1 MQGTKGNGNMYQIIK
16 REQFGPVTFLWEV
29 LAPDVAQAC
38 QPGHFVM
45 LRIDETG
52 ERIPLTVA
60 DFDRGRGTVTIVVQ
74 AVGKTTFQMMAMP
87 EGASILDFI
96 GPLGVASH
104 LEKVRKA
111 VLVGGG
117 LGVAPVFPQLRR
129 HKELGSY
136 TISVIGFRSKNL
148 MFWDD
153 RFSRFSD
160 EFRVATDDG
169 TFGTKGFVTV
179 VLEQVLKDHSDIEEV
194 IAIGPLPMMKAC
206 SELTRARGIRTMVS
220 LNSIM
225 VDGTGMC
232 GSCRVTVGGK
242 VRFACVDGPDFD
254 GHAVAFDEL
263 MLRQKRFECE
273 EQECLKRYRAEAEKL
288 ASFGQGGTNPA
299 IVQARQRAFSA
310 EIPAVPTP
318 VPPPEPDAP
327 RVVKSIRTIAP
338 KRTPMPEQPA
348 GRRVTNFDEVALG
361 YNLDMALV
369 EADRCLQ
376 CKKPKCVPGC
386 PVTIDIPGFIAAL
399 ARKDLQESYRI
410 LKDANALPAVCG
422 RVCPQEVQCEATCV
436 VGNKLEPVAIGRLE
450 RFVADFAAGRGWDK
464 APEVKPTGLRA
475 AIVGSG
481 PAGLACAGD
490 LIKAGVDVTVFEAL
504 HVAGGVLKYGIPEF
518 RLPNDTIDIEID
530 ALARR
535 GVKFELDRIIGKV
548 FTIPQLMGEMGFD
561 AVFVGTGAGSPKFM
575 GIPGESYNGVV
586 SANELLTRIN
596 LMQGFRQ
603 PLYDTPVGMG
613 KRVAVIGAGNTAMD
627 ALRVSLRMG
636 AEQVYLVYRRSIKES
651 PARAEELHH
660 AIEEGVICRWLTNPV
675 RILGND
681 AGWVT
686 GMEVVEMELGEPDDS
701 GRRRPVPKP
710 GSEYILDVDMVVC
723 ALGTTANPIIAQST
737 PGLKVNRWGYI
748 EVDEAT
754 GMTSVP
760 GLFAGGDIVTGA
772 ATVILA
778 MGAGRRAARG
788 MLQYLGL
795 QQPAALNVQV
805 ESE

>member
-1 MQGTKGNGNMYQIIK
+1 
-16 REQFGPVTFLWEV
+16 
-29 LAPDVAQAC
+29 
-38 QPGHFVM
+38 M

-60 DFDRGRGTVTIVVQ
+60 DYDRQRGTVTIVVQ

-87 EGASILDFI
+87 AGASILDFI

-104 LEKVRKA
+104 LEKKKKA

-136 TISVIGFRSKNL
+136 TISVIGFRSKDL

-153 RFSRFSD
+153 RFSQYSD

-169 TFGTKGFVTV
+169 SFGAKGFVTV
-179 VLEQVLKDHSDIEEV
+179 VLDQVLKEHHDIEEV

-206 SELTRARGIRTMVS
+206 AELTRPYGIRTMVS

-242 VRFACVDGPDFD
+242 VKFACVDGPDFD
-254 GHAVAFDEL
+254 GHAVHFDEL
-263 MLRQKRFECE
+263 MLRQKRFETE
-273 EQECLKRYRAEAEKL
+273 EHECFLRYQAEAAKL
-288 ASFGQGGTNPA
+288 ASLGTGGDNPA
-299 IVQARQRAFSA
+299 ILPARKRAMPENSS
-310 EIPAVPTP
+310 IIPTP
-318 VPPPEPDAP
+318 DSSDAP
-327 RVVKSIRTIAP
+327 KPVKNIRTIAP
-338 KRTPMPEQPA
+338 KRTAMPEQSA
-348 GRRVTNFDEVALG
+348 ERRVTNFEEVTLG
-361 YNLDMALV
+361 YDLEKALE

-386 PVTIDIPGFIAAL
+386 PVTIDIPGFITAL

-422 RVCPQEVQCEATCV
+422 RVCPQEVQCESTCI
-436 VGNKLEPVAIGRLE
+436 VGNKFEPVAIGRLE

-464 APEVKPTGLRA
+464 APEVKLTGKKA
-475 AIVGSG
+475 AIIGSG
-481 PAGLACAGD
+481 PAGLAAAGD
-490 LIKAGVDVTVFEAL
+490 LVKAGVDVTVFEAL

-518 RLPNDTIDIEID
+518 RLPNDIIDIEID
-530 ALARR
+530 ALAKR
-535 GVKFELDRIIGKV
+535 GVKFELDRIIGKL
-548 FTIPQLMGEMGFD
+548 FTIPQLMEDLGYD
-561 AVFVGTGAGSPKFM
+561 VVFVGTGAGSPKFM

-636 AEQVYLVYRRSIKES
+636 AEKVYLVYRRSVQES
-651 PARAEELHH
+651 PARVEELHH
-660 AIEEGVICRWLTNPV
+660 AMEEGVICKWLTNPV
-675 RILGND
+675 RIVGNE

-686 GMEVVEMELGEPDDS
+686 GMEVVEMELGEPDES
-701 GRRRPVPKP
+701 GRRRPVPKA

-723 ALGTTANPIIAQST
+723 ALGTTANPVIAQST

-748 EVDEAT
+748 EIDENT

-760 GLFAGGDIVTGA
+760 GVFAGGDIVTGA

-795 QQPAALNVQV
+795 QQPMSLVAEA
-805 ESE
+805 E

>member
-1 MQGTKGNGNMYQIIK
+1 MYQIIK

-29 LAPDVAQAC
+29 LAPEVARAC

-60 DFDRGRGTVTIVVQ
+60 DYDRGRGTVTIVVQ

-87 EGASILDFI
+87 AGASIIDFI

-104 LEKVRKA
+104 LEKKKKA

-136 TISVIGFRSKNL
+136 TISVIGFRSKDL

-153 RFSRFSD
+153 RFSEFSD

-169 TFGTKGFVTV
+169 SFGTKGFVTV
-179 VLEQVLKDHSDIEEV
+179 VLDQVLKEHSDIEEV

-206 SELTRARGIRTMVS
+206 SALTKPYGIRTMVS

-242 VRFACVDGPDFD
+242 VKFACVDGPDFD
-254 GHAVAFDEL
+254 GHGVQFDEL
-263 MLRQKRFECE
+263 MLRQKRFEIE
-273 EQECLKRYRAEAEKL
+273 EQECLKRYRAEAEML
-288 ASFGQGGTNPA
+288 VSFGQGGTNPA
-299 IVQARQRAFSA
+299 VVPARQRAVS
-310 EIPAVPTP
+310 PDSVPVPTP
-318 VPPPEPDAP
+318 EKPDAP
-327 RVVKSIRTIAP
+327 RVIRNIRTIAP
-338 KRTPMPEQPA
+338 KRTAMPEQPA
-348 GRRVTNFDEVALG
+348 EQRVRNFDEVALG
-361 YNLDMALV
+361 YNLDMALA

-376 CKKPKCVPGC
+376 CKKPKCIPGC

-399 ARKDLQESYRI
+399 ARKDLEESYRI

-422 RVCPQEVQCEATCV
+422 RVCPQEVQCEATCI
-436 VGNKLEPVAIGRLE
+436 VGNKLEPVAVGRLE
-450 RFVADFAAGRGWDK
+450 RFVADFAVGRGWDK
-464 APEVKPTGLRA
+464 ASDVKPAGKKA
-475 AIVGSG
+475 AIIGSG

-490 LIKAGVDVTVFEAL
+490 LIKAGVDVTVYEAL

-530 ALARR
+530 ALAKR

-548 FTIPQLMGEMGFD
+548 FTIPQLMEERSND
-561 AVFVGTGAGSPKFM
+561 VVFVGTGAGSPKFM
-575 GIPGESYNGVV
+575 GIPGEAYNGVV

-613 KRVAVIGAGNTAMD
+613 RRVAVIGAGNTAMD

-636 AEQVYLVYRRSIKES
+636 AEKVYLVYRRSIKES

-675 RILGND
+675 RIIGNN

-686 GMEVVEMELGEPDDS
+686 GMEVQEMELGEPDES
-701 GRRRPVPKP
+701 GRRRPVPKA
-710 GSEYILDVDMVVC
+710 GSEYMLDVDMVVC
-723 ALGTTANPIIAQST
+723 ALGTSANPVIAQST

-748 EVDEAT
+748 EVDENT

-760 GLFAGGDIVTGA
+760 GVFAGGDIVTGA

-795 QQPAALNVQV
+795 QVPAAEVAPVQ
-805 ESE
+805 SE

>member
-1 MQGTKGNGNMYQIIK
+1 MYRILK

-29 LAPDVAQAC
+29 LAPDVARSS

-45 LRIDETG
+45 VRIDETG

-60 DFDRGRGTVTIVVQ
+60 DYDRGRGTVTVVVQ
-74 AVGKTTFQMMAMP
+74 AVGKTTFQMMAMA
-87 EGASILDFI
+87 EGDSVLDFI
-96 GPLGVASH
+96 GPLGTASH
-104 LEKVRKA
+104 LEKKKKV

-136 TISVIGFRSKNL
+136 TISVIGFRSRDL

-169 TFGTKGFVTV
+169 SFGTKGFVTV
-179 VLEQVLKDHSDIEEV
+179 VLDQVVNDHPDIEEV

-206 SELTRARGIRTMVS
+206 CELTRPRGIRTMVS

-242 VRFACVDGPDFD
+242 MKFACVDGPDFD

-263 MLRQKRFECE
+263 MLRQRRFVQEEHECY
-273 EQECLKRYRAEAEKL
+273 LRYEAEAKRL
-288 ASFGQGGTNPA
+288 AALGQGRSDPA
-299 IVQARQRAFSA
+299 LSARLQLSSEALP
-310 EIPAVPTP
+310 EVP
-318 VPPPEPDAP
+318 VPLKPPAQGAP
-327 RVVKSIRTIAP
+327 RVVKNIRTIAP
-338 KRTPMPEQPA
+338 KRTAMPEQEA
-348 GRRVTNFDEVALG
+348 QVRVINFEEVAQG
-361 YNLDMALV
+361 YTLDMALA

-376 CKKPKCVPGC
+376 CKKPRCVPGC
-386 PVTIDIPGFIAAL
+386 PVEIDIPGFIAAL
-399 ARKDLQESYRI
+399 ARKDLRESYLI
-410 LKDANALPAVCG
+410 LKSANALPAVCG
-422 RVCPQEVQCEATCV
+422 RVCPQEVQCEATCI

-450 RFVADFAAGRGWDK
+450 RFVADFAVGRSWEE
-464 APEVKPTGLRA
+464 APKVKPAGKKA
-475 AIVGSG
+475 AIIGSG

-490 LIKAGVDVTVFEAL
+490 LVKAGVEVTVYEAL

-518 RLPNDTIDIEID
+518 RLPNKTIDIEIQ
-530 ALARR
+530 ALADK

-548 FTIPQLMGEMGFD
+548 FTIPTLMREMGFA
-561 AVFVGTGAGSPKFM
+561 AVFIGTGAGSPKFM
-575 GIPGESYNGVV
+575 GIPGESLNGVV

-596 LMQGFRQ
+596 LMQGFRR

-613 KRVAVIGAGNTAMD
+613 RRVAVIGAGNTAMD
-627 ALRVSLRMG
+627 AMRVSLRMG
-636 AEQVYLVYRRSIKES
+636 AEKVYLVYRRSIKES

-660 AIEEGVICRWLTNPV
+660 ALEEGVIAMWLTNPV
-675 RILGND
+675 RILGNEK
-681 AGWVT
+681 GWVT
-686 GMEVVEMELGEPDDS
+686 GMEVIEMELGEPDES
-701 GRRRPVPKP
+701 GRRRPVAKP
-710 GSEYILDVDMVVC
+710 GTEHILDVDMVVY
-723 ALGTTANPIIAQST
+723 ALGTSANPIMAQST

-748 EVDEAT
+748 EVDEQT

-760 GLFAGGDIVTGA
+760 GVFAGGDIVTGA

-795 QQPAALNVQV
+795 TAQL
-805 ESE
+805 